1 MQNTLSSGKTN
12 KENNME
18 KCLDIKRLN
27 WFDGNIVFLTDAPDD
42 VIENKIGAA
51 LGKGEDEFNELVSLL
66 KKEGYVV
73 KLFDEVVTDFD
84 F

>member
-1 MQNTLSSGKTN
+1 MR
-12 KENNME
+12 E
-18 KCLDIKRLN
+18 CLEIKRLN
-27 WFDGNIVFLTDAPDD
+27 WFDGDIVFLTDAPDN
-42 VIENKIGAA
+42 VIESKIKVA
-51 LGKGEDEFNELVSLL
+51 LEKGEDEFNELVSLL

>member
-1 MQNTLSSGKTN
+1 MK
-12 KENNME
+12 

-42 VIENKIGAA
+42 VIEDKIKVA
-51 LGKGEDEFNELVSLL
+51 LKKEEDEFNELVSLL